1 MIYEDEQKLIKDY
14 KESKTIK
21 ELEAKYNT
29 SAVTIYNILK
39 KYKIDTKRV
48 PGNKL
53 SDELVRHI
61 LYDYYTGIR
70 KQYEIADLYKISE
83 ITVRKYLLQYKTE
96 INTSG
101 VKTVLDL
108 HFNNTKEE

>member
-1 MIYEDEQKLIKDY
+1 MKYDDEQKLIMDY
-14 KESKTIK
+14 KDFKTIK
-21 ELEAKYNT
+21 ELVIKYKT

-39 KYKIDTKRV
+39 KYKIDTKRI

-53 SDELVRHI
+53 SNELIRHI

-70 KQYEIADLYKISE
+70 KQYEIAEFYKISE

-101 VKTVLDL
+101 VKMVLDL
-108 HFNNTKEE
+108 HFGKSKEE